1 MSVFCSKQN
10 VFFFFWTLN
19 IFVKHSYWYW
29 FVQISIL
36 FVVFLSVPGCFP
48 GGTGSDPSRQ
58 WVQRTLS
65 AGAEDP
71 GAGGSTSSDPHNPA
85 RKPHTKRLHSHRT
98 GSIQRA
104 VLRGAASAQVFVGQT
119 GQVRGAA
126 RCHRP
131 EWIIARMSV
140 TDFYFFIFLGRSNT
154 RLAEANSKLLNER
167 SRSFITSSIANG
179 SLVNPSLDVGALVSP
194 GVTLNRSLG
203 LGVLSPGS
211 EGQNSRVEDYLAK
224 VSTRTQL
231 LTETG
236 EWYFFSSPSYLRFI
250 DLIVVS
256 VVFCWYIQLKLVP
269 SLFFLSVVNDRA
281 SIVSSVSHSFSF

>member
-1 MSVFCSKQN
+1 MSPTYALSWSRRSGSWRQHFFRPAQPSKKASYKETPLAPNWIDTESCTPRSCVCASLCRPNWTGERSCSVSSTWVN
-10 VFFFFWTLN
+10 YRPDVSHL
-19 IFVKHSYWYW
+19 
-29 FVQISIL
+29 IL
-36 FVVFLSVPGCFP
+36 FF
-48 GGTGSDPSRQ
+48 
-58 WVQRTLS
+58 
-65 AGAEDP
+65 
-71 GAGGSTSSDPHNPA
+71 
-85 RKPHTKRLHSHRT
+85 
-98 GSIQRA
+98 
-104 VLRGAASAQVFVGQT
+104 
-119 GQVRGAA
+119 
-126 RCHRP
+126 
-131 EWIIARMSV
+131 
-140 TDFYFFIFLGRSNT
+140 FLGRSNT

-231 LTETG
+231 ITETG
-236 EWYFFSSPSYLRFI
+236 EWFFFFSSPSYLRFI

-269 SLFFLSVVNDRA
+269 SLFFLSVVNDGA